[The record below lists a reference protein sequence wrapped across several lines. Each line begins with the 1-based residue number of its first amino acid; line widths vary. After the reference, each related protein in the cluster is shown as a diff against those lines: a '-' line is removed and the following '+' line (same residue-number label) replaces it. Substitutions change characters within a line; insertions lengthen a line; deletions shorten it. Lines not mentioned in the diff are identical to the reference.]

1 MLLDSRVVG
10 CTVFCHHGHSD
21 QQPARRAFPSCRAP
35 WWRERVLL
43 RQQGCTNM
51 TSHLS
56 RPVFAGSIVAGA
68 LAMFV
73 STAGGAATGG
83 AVGTTTA
90 APVAALAQLNCP
102 NLSRTTVK
110 SYVSAVGQN
119 TTSTT
124 PVTLATSRVNF
135 TLPSTGCVII
145 EFSGQG
151 WAPGASHVM
160 FVQAVLDG
168 TTVSPQGEIQFVAES
183 GNSSDAHAYHFH
195 FANVPAG
202 LHNVRMQ
209 FRSNTSTAVFMN
221 DFTMI
226 VRYP

>member
-83 AVGTTTA
+83 GRRNYHCCTCSGLSATY
-90 APVAALAQLNCP
+90 
-102 NLSRTTVK
+102 LSRTTVK

-168 TTVSPQGEIQFVAES
+168 TTVSPQGEIQS
-183 GNSSDAHAYHFH
+183 
-195 FANVPAG
+195 
-202 LHNVRMQ
+202 
-209 FRSNTSTAVFMN
+209 
-221 DFTMI
+221 
-226 VRYP
+226 